1 MTKIAFIEREVAL
14 NVFSRVQHFFSA
26 VTPDIAMDLGTA
38 NTLVYVRGR
47 GIVINEPSVVALD
60 RAKRDV
66 LSVGQGAKEM
76 LGKTPDSILAIRP
89 MKDGVIADFR
99 LAEEMIKHFIRA
111 ARGRRGVF
119 RPRVAIC
126 VPKGITDVERRA
138 VRDSALHAGTRE
150 VILVEE
156 PIAAA
161 IGVGLPIHEPRGS
174 MVVDVGGGTTEVA
187 VLALED
193 IVTSTSIRVAGDEID
208 EAIDN
213 YLKKAYNLLV
223 GEQTAEKIKKT
234 VCSAYP
240 LEREEHMAVKGR
252 DLVAGIP
259 KTLTISSREMRDA
272 IREPLSQ
279 IIGAVRDTLEQTPP
293 ELASDIIDE
302 GVVLCGGGSL
312 LRGLD
317 LALNKETNLTIRL
330 AENPLTCI
338 VLGTGKV
345 LEDPKK
351 YDKVIIREI

>member
-1 MTKIAFIEREVAL
+1 MGAFSKFQNL
-14 NVFSRVQHFFSA
+14 FTS

-38 NTLVYVRGR
+38 NTLIYVRGR

-60 RAKRDV
+60 RAKREV
-66 LSVGQGAKEM
+66 LAVGHDAKEM
-76 LGKTPDSILAIRP
+76 LGKTPGSILAIRP

-111 ARGRRGVF
+111 ARGRRGIF

-126 VPKGITDVERRA
+126 VPTGITDVERRA
-138 VRDSALHAGTRE
+138 VRDSALHAGARE

-187 VLALED
+187 VLALEG

-213 YLKKAYNLLV
+213 YLKKAYSLLV

-234 VCSAYP
+234 ICSAYP
-240 LEREEHMAVKGR
+240 LEREEHMSVKGR

-259 KTLTISSREMRDA
+259 KTLTVSSREMRDA
-272 IREPLSQ
+272 IREPVGH

-302 GVVLCGGGSL
+302 GVVLAGGGSL

-317 LALNKETNLTIRL
+317 LALNKETNLTIRV

-351 YDKVIIREI
+351 YEKVIIRDV